1 MANRVRSAVNISI
14 RANGALSEH
23 RPARHR
29 WDEACDR
36 RSSGGPASWDAR
48 LRYGRICRRPACARM
63 QEFPCQPGIARRQAG
78 SRVHNYCFDK
88 ILAVCARPARSY
100 LPVSKAF
107 RPSVVRSCFIVRG
120 KPNADDA
127 PMRFKSPRS
136 RIRHSCRPQDGEP
149 ELVPAHRLAGNRS
162 RRRLEPCV
170 LH

>member
-1 MANRVRSAVNISI
+1 
-14 RANGALSEH
+14 
-23 RPARHR
+23 
-29 WDEACDR
+29 
-36 RSSGGPASWDAR
+36 
-48 LRYGRICRRPACARM
+48 M

-107 RPSVVRSCFIVRG
+107 RPSVARSCFIVRG

-127 PMRFKSPRS
+127 PMRFK
-136 RIRHSCRPQDGEP
+136 RPAL
-149 ELVPAHRLAGNRS
+149 ELDIPVGNKTENQLAGNRS

-170 LH
+170 L